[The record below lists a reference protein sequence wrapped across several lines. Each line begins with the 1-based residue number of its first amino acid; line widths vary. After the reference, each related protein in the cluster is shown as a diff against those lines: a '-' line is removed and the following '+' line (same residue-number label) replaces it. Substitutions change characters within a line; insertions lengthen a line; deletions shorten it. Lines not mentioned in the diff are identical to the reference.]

1 MVSVASLRS
10 SDCPDEESLWRYAER
25 RSSSAER
32 DALEKHLTACSMC
45 RAALG
50 EGVGGSFGG
59 GRSAAPDALSASA
72 NEEFPHKIDGR
83 YRIEKRL
90 GSGASA
96 SVYLAEDERT
106 GTRVAL
112 KLFRDGA
119 SDRVVQELL
128 LARRVSHPNVC
139 RVYDAGVAGDVA
151 YLSMEYV
158 DGETLAE
165 RAARFGSEPDPEAPR
180 ITRAILEGLAAAHDA
195 KVVHRD
201 LKAQNVLVD
210 TNGRVVLTD
219 FGLARFTEEEES
231 RARLVGSPSTW
242 SPEQSRGEPATFASD
257 VYSFGVVTYR
267 LLTGRPFKLSSPK
280 PFADVPPAYRTLLK
294 RALELSPVERCADAR
309 VALSLLP
316 KDEAPSD
323 GVRRVSIAAAALA
336 LGTCAVLLVRGA
348 WAPSVSVGPGTIA
361 TENSLV
367 PVPPLPLPA
376 SGASGGPEVGH
387 PTFTTGAALAP
398 PVASDSA
405 ASAFASTKPSVRA
418 APAVPSPTPK
428 GPVSPKSS
436 TPSTPPQPAAPPAP
450 ASDLLYGH

>member
-1 MVSVASLRS
+1 MVSVASIRS
-10 SDCPDEESLWRYAER
+10 NDCPDEESLWRYADR
-25 RSSSAER
+25 RSSGTER
-32 DALEKHLTACSMC
+32 DALEKHLTTCSMC

-50 EGVGGSFGG
+50 SFGG
-59 GRSAAPDALSASA
+59 SRAGATDALSES
-72 NEEFPHKIDGR
+72 EGIPEKIDGR

-96 SVYLAEDERT
+96 TVYLAEDERT
-106 GTRVAL
+106 GTRLAL

-119 SDRVVQELL
+119 SERVVQELL

-139 RVYDAGVAGDVA
+139 RVYDAGVVGGVA

-165 RAARFGSEPDPEAPR
+165 RAVRFGGAPDPEAPR

-201 LKAQNVLVD
+201 LKPQNVLVD
-210 TNGRVVLTD
+210 ASGRVVLTD
-219 FGLARFTEEEES
+219 FGLARFAGQEES
-231 RARLVGSPSTW
+231 RARLVGTPSTW

-257 VYSFGVVTYR
+257 VYSFGVVVYR
-267 LLTGRPFKLSSPK
+267 LLTGQAFKLSAPK

-316 KDEAPSD
+316 KDEARSWS
-323 GVRRVSIAAAALA
+323 VRRASSVAFALVLV
-336 LGTCAVLLVRGA
+336 LGTCAVWLARSS
-348 WAPSVSVGPGTIA
+348 WSPSVSVGPGTIA
-361 TENSLV
+361 SETSSVSLK
-367 PVPPLPLPA
+367 PLPSA
-376 SGASGGPEVGH
+376 SSASGGPEVGH
-387 PTFTTGAALAP
+387 PTFTTGAPLAP
-398 PVASDSA
+398 PVASEA
-405 ASAFASTKPSVRA
+405 IAPAIASTKPSGRA
-418 APAVPSPTPK
+418 SPTVPAPTPK
-428 GPVSPKSS
+428 STVAPKGSVSS
-436 TPSTPPQPAAPPAP
+436 TLLPVPPTAP